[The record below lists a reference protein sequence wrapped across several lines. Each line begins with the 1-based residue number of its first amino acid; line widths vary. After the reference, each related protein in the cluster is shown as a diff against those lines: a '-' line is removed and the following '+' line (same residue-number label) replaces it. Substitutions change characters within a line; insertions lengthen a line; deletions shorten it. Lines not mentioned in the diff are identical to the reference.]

1 MVFLLLYWKKE
12 RIAIDK
18 KIVFYSRNVN
28 IYKENTEK
36 MIYDK
41 SRKKKKNL
49 RRKRNGDYI

>member
-18 KIVFYSRNVN
+18 KIVFYNRNVN

>member
-18 KIVFYSRNVN
+18 KIVFYNKNVN